1 MAEAHVVRDGRS
13 NLFLVKVFT
22 VSIFLLPVRIQP
34 EEEQVEESR
43 GVHSPSPGLSE
54 RAPHYLTKYVSGLDS
69 LGVVTLEC
77 HLLLQS
83 LCVMTL
89 IWTGRVNTQTDSEG
103 LRLST

>member
-1 MAEAHVVRDGRS
+1 MAEAHAVRDGRS

-54 RAPHYLTKYVSGLDS
+54 RAPHYLTRGGSQNMLVDWTASVL
-69 LGVVTLEC
+69 LPLNVTC
-77 HLLLQS
+77 SFS
-83 LCVMTL
+83 LCV
-89 IWTGRVNTQTDSEG
+89 S
-103 LRLST
+103 

>member
-43 GVHSPSPGLSE
+43 GVPTE
-54 RAPHYLTKYVSGLDS
+54 
-69 LGVVTLEC
+69 LGKSFFTL
-77 HLLLQS
+77 
-83 LCVMTL
+83 
-89 IWTGRVNTQTDSEG
+89 W
-103 LRLST
+103 